1 MDRGHVGAGA
11 RYRRQDR
18 RPKRVLD
25 VSDRQQKRYEQD
37 IHRYSMVLC
46 SVYDEIVEFDGEN
59 KTYRSLY
66 SSGRTLA
73 DRTMPMEEAL
83 KFWTDHLPSR
93 TIACAYV
100 PR

>member
-18 RPKRVLD
+18 RQSAFLD

-66 SSGRTLA
+66 SSAGRSPTEPCPWK
-73 DRTMPMEEAL
+73 RRSSSGPTIC
-83 KFWTDHLPSR
+83 PSR